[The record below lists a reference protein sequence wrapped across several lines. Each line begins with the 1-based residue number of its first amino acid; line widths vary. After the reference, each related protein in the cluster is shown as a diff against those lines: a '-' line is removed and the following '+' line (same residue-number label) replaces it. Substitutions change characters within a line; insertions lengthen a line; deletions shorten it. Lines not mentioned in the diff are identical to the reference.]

1 MRTESSNLVWPS
13 LALVILFVSGCAN
26 VPDCDPGASDPIDRA
41 FAPLDNA
48 VGAVNEDL
56 NDQSGDCRMMTSSEA
71 EGYPSVSNEGTK

>member
-1 MRTESSNLVWPS
+1 MKTESSNLVWPS
-13 LALVILFVSGCAN
+13 LALAILFLSGCAN

-56 NDQSGDCRMMTSSEA
+56 NDQSGGCQMTTSSEA
-71 EGYPSVSNEGTK
+71 DGYPSASNEGTK